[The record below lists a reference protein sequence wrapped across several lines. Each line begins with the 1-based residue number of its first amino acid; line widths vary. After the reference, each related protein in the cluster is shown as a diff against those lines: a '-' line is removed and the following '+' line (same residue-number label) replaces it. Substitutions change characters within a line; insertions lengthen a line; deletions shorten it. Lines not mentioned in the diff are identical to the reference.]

1 MKYKQ
6 KYLDKVYKNPITNFS
21 EIIDIS
27 VYFDN
32 VGELDYS
39 SEAIAAIES
48 IEPIK
53 ISNLLIEELKN
64 RKKEDFD
71 NYGYQAIWWALLNS
85 GGESVYNNIALNMTI
100 KLKTLFV
107 YWIEKFL
114 EEDDEPYIAINKI
127 FKSLNMKGL

>member
-6 KYLDKVYKNPITNFS
+6 KYLDEIYKDPITNFS

-53 ISNLLIEELKN
+53 ISDLLMAELEN

-85 GGESVYNNIALNMTI
+85 GGEAVYKNIADNMTP
-100 KLKTLFV
+100 KLKNLFV
-107 YWIEKFL
+107 YWIEKIL

-127 FKSLNMKGL
+127 FKSIS

>member
-6 KYLDKVYKNPITNFS
+6 KYLDEIYKDPITNFS

-32 VGELDYS
+32 VRELDYS

-53 ISNLLIEELKN
+53 ISDLLIAELEN

-85 GGESVYNNIALNMTI
+85 GCESVYKNIADNMTP
-100 KLKTLFV
+100 KLKNLFV
-107 YWIEKFL
+107 YWIEKIL
-114 EEDDEPYIAINKI
+114 EKDDEPYIAINKI
-127 FKSLNMKGL
+127 FKFIS